1 MAPLV
6 LLLLISGV
14 PHFEG
19 GSGVVISSDRETYR
33 QTRDQD
39 MLDAVATAVRRDQAR
54 RDAAAVII
62 GLREK
67 SPRCRRES
75 GK

>member
-1 MAPLV
+1 
-6 LLLLISGV
+6 
-14 PHFEG
+14 
-19 GSGVVISSDRETYR
+19 VVISSDRETYR